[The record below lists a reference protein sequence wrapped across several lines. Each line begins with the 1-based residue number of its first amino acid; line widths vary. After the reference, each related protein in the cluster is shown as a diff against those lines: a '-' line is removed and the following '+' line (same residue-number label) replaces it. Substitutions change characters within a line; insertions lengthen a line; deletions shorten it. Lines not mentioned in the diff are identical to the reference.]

1 MADDRI
7 TSALLQEA
15 QSKKN
20 RTSLL
25 SLAGDGRVST
35 PQEWYQIYDLYYN
48 NNGLYDMLASF
59 LRVNGLWM
67 QGMKPL
73 RNPAHRA
80 VEFHVAHLWPGAL
93 PNAMPLTV
101 KRPGVAT
108 AIQQIWDW
116 SNWGTEKQL
125 TARRYAN
132 LGDLFVKVPTHKGA
146 ANTVSQ
152 VFLQVLDAANVVDFR
167 KDARSF
173 LTYIRIDTH
182 QQRRTEAGSEAI
194 TRTEVWDKPSG
205 TFRIYEHTKGKG
217 AALKDLGEPIVT
229 KNIQEA
235 FGFDFIPIVHAKFC
249 DLGEER
255 GANCY
260 VHALDKVDE
269 ANMAATRLHQLL
281 FRYNKP
287 TTVLMANS
295 VDDSGRPLPAP
306 TIEDRDGNE
315 NESSPAKIGDD
326 DLWELPG
333 YSELKHLVPDLK
345 YADALAILNAQ
356 MTELESDLPEILYYQ
371 LKENAD
377 MSGKALQTL
386 LSGAVDRALEA
397 RGNAEWALI
406 NAQRMALTIGQ
417 LHNLPGFDTATIGTY
432 EAGDFIHS
440 FQERDVIPLSK
451 KERADTVKAY
461 IDTGLSLEFA
471 LKQNGFSEDEI
482 ADNQKLL
489 EEQKKQEQQLLGTI
503 VLDAM
508 RGRDQGLEAGS
519 IPTTPATDAATIAD
533 TAMNGAQVT
542 SLVSIIAQVA
552 ANQLPAEAAVE
563 LIHSAFPA
571 LDMENIRKM
580 VNSAVSFEPST
591 PVKPAIPVQTTPS
604 KGA

>member
-7 TSALLQEA
+7 TSALLQEG

-25 SLAGDGRVST
+25 SLAGDGRVSS
-35 PQEWYQIYDLYYN
+35 PQEWYRIYDLYYN
-48 NNGLYDMLASF
+48 NNGLYDMLAAY

-93 PNAMPLTV
+93 PNALPLTV

-132 LGDLFVKVPTHKGA
+132 LGDLFVKVPTYRGA
-146 ANTVSQ
+146 DGNVSQ
-152 VFLQVLDAANVVDFR
+152 VFMQVLDAENVVDFR

-173 LTYIRIDTH
+173 IVYFRIDTH
-182 QQRRTEAGSEAI
+182 QQRRTQEGSETI
-194 TRTEVWDKPSG
+194 IRTEVWDKAEG
-205 TFRIYEHTKGKG
+205 TYRIYEHTKGTG
-217 AALKDLGEPIVT
+217 ASIKDLGEPKVD
-229 KNIQEA
+229 KNILES

-249 DLGEER
+249 DLGDAR

-287 TTVLMANS
+287 TTAIMANS

-306 TIEDRDGNE
+306 TIDDRDGNDS
-315 NESSPAKIGDD
+315 ESSPAKIGDED
-326 DLWELPG
+326 VWEMPG
-333 YSELKHLVPDLK
+333 YSDIKHLVPDLK
-345 YADALAILNAQ
+345 YAEALAILNAQ

-371 LKENAD
+371 LKEKGE

-386 LSGAVDRALEA
+386 LSGAVDRAYEA

-406 NAQRMALTIGQ
+406 NAQKMALTIGQ
-417 LHNLPGFDTATIGTY
+417 MRNLPGFEAATIGTY
-432 EAGDFIHS
+432 ETGDFNHS

-451 KERADTVKAY
+451 KERAETVKAY
-461 IDTGLSLEFA
+461 IDTGMSLKFA
-471 LKQNGFSEDEI
+471 LKQNGFSDEEI
-482 ADNQKLL
+482 KDNQTLL
-489 EEQKKQEQQLLGTI
+489 EEQKKEEERLLGNL

-508 RGRDQGLEAGS
+508 RGRDQGLEPGS
-519 IPTTPATDAATIAD
+519 APTAPATDATTIAD

-542 SLVSIIAQVA
+542 SLVSIITQVA

-571 LDMENIRKM
+571 LDLGNIRNM

-591 PVKPAIPVQTTPS
+591 PQPTTPVKTDPL
-604 KGA
+604 KGAQ